1 MSIPTSLACC
11 FNLRLLGQKKRK
23 KEKKK
28 KRKKRKKKKKRIR
41 QQHVAMHEAPL
52 ASRRCTRPF
61 WCGAL
66 YLLLVDASQGNL
78 GYDKGQ
84 SYTYMP

>member
-1 MSIPTSLACC
+1 
-11 FNLRLLGQKKRK
+11 
-23 KEKKK
+23 
-28 KRKKRKKKKKRIR
+28 
-41 QQHVAMHEAPL
+41 MHEAPL

-84 SYTYMP
+84 SYTYTP